1 MRALFLSAV
10 ATSFAL
16 LCLCS
21 GPQRIAGGTSSSE
34 NARVTG
40 IITDTAGIPAAGA
53 RVLLIPSAFDPSREV
68 LSQSAFGDTTR
79 ANGAYAFDGI
89 APGTYNIE
97 AADPVHGTSLLIT
110 GIAVVKKDSLSMAPD
125 TLRKPGTVIIGVAA
139 GDSAGGSV
147 VITGTT
153 RFRNLAAFAQS
164 VTLDSVPHGTI
175 PSIVLEPSGGTTPV
189 LLGKNVRIVPSD
201 TVYIS
206 KSAKILI
213 NTSSTGAGV
222 SGTVTHFPV
231 FVRLDSTFAFGQ
243 ARSDGGDIRFA
254 KPDGTPLKYEIS
266 QWDTAAKQA
275 ALWVSVDTV
284 YPNSATQYITMSWGF
299 PGSQNASNS
308 TAVFDTAFGFAG
320 VWHLDDTA
328 TAFGTANS
336 FKDATFKRAYGANF
350 ITAVDRTGI
359 DGPGHDF
366 NGSDYILVSRNILS
380 MASSDFT
387 IALWADIRRE
397 RCNIFSKDTAIA
409 QDSCARRLYCGD
421 ADGDSSGLHP
431 SFGGKGCGAAV
442 SSTALTLNEWH
453 HIVFTWI
460 SATKTGSFFV
470 DGVQTGLASNN
481 LTAGCPD
488 NPRDRIVFGY
498 DNQLLFGYLDEI
510 HISDTARSSDWI
522 KLSYE
527 SQRAGQTLVT
537 IVQQQ

>member
-10 ATSFAL
+10 ATSCAL

-34 NARVTG
+34 NARVNG

-68 LSQSAFGDTTR
+68 LSQSAFGDTTG
-79 ANGAYAFDGI
+79 ANGAYAFDGV

-110 GIAVVKKDSLSMAPD
+110 GIAVVKKDSLSVAPD

-139 GDSAGGSV
+139 ADSAGGSV

-153 RFRNLAAFAQS
+153 RFRNLAANAQS

-213 NTSSTGAGV
+213 NTSSTGAGI
-222 SGTVTHFPV
+222 SGTVTHFPLL
-231 FVRLDSTFAFGQ
+231 VRLDSTFAFGQ
-243 ARSDGGDIRFA
+243 ARVDGGDIRFA

-299 PGSQNASNS
+299 SNSRDASNS
-308 TAVFDTAFGFAG
+308 MAVFDTAFGFTG
-320 VWHLDDTA
+320 IWHLDDTA
-328 TAFGTANS
+328 TAFGTANG
-336 FKDATFKRAYGANF
+336 FKDATFQEAYGANF
-350 ITAVDRTGI
+350 VTAIDQTGI
-359 DGPGHDF
+359 VGHGHDF

-442 SSTALTLNEWH
+442 SSVALTLNEWH
-453 HIVFTWI
+453 HIAFTWI

-488 NPRDRIVFGY
+488 NPRDRIVLGY
-498 DNQLLFGYLDEI
+498 DNQYLFGYLDEV
-510 HISDTARSSDWI
+510 HISGTARSSDWI

-527 SQRAGQTLVT
+527 NQRTGQTIVT